1 MWLVW
6 VEYLIEFFNSKTHL
20 YVNHWVP
27 QISIANLVY
36 RTVTNPTCVVSFSL
50 LFMPFPPQNNPQL
63 QKPKIGKISKPVCVK
78 AQHHKSKW
86 CSSSSSWTYLC
97 NIPVPLSF
105 WTWLKDLVAPHFVAS
120 TALDHS
126 LISNSRNPHEGIL
139 NSQLWTQP
147 RYPMLLIFL
156 TFNL

>member
-1 MWLVW
+1 MACLGGISYW
-6 VEYLIEFFNSKTHL
+6 VFQFKNSPLCQSLGPTNINCKSGVQNGHQSYLRCLFLSPLHALSTPK
-20 YVNHWVP
+20 
-27 QISIANLVY
+27 QS
-36 RTVTNPTCVVSFSL
+36 PTSET
-50 LFMPFPPQNNPQL
+50 QNWQNI
-63 QKPKIGKISKPVCVK
+63 KSVCAK

-147 RYPMLLIFL
+147 TYPMLLIFL